1 MKENSAI
8 QDYLK
13 FKKEYNIQKMIR
25 DAVFY
30 KDNQYGKSILY
41 FVLIT
46 SFVFIGAF
54 GVNVFKTKD
63 TSIVTLY
70 NTWYF
75 IGLLINLLVI
85 YCIILYDKIILQRLI
100 KKSVNNYKQHIL
112 SLLYSDI
119 DWESLSLRGYWQELA
134 AEKYAFVGDEN
145 IDFNYNVIHEE
156 LQYKEKPI
164 FYFNSNKI
172 SIWLSI
178 IFPLSGVVLSFI
190 DIKELFGK
198 EWQVIGYLLL
208 IILLTVSPMIYLGY
222 SILKGNYTEKKN
234 EHQSMQD
241 YVIIMKYIQEKRKLT
256 PGKKHNKNLIM
267 KMFRQ
272 ISRR

>member
-1 MKENSAI
+1 
-8 QDYLK
+8 
-13 FKKEYNIQKMIR
+13 MIR
-25 DAVFY
+25 DAVLY

-46 SFVFIGAF
+46 SFVFIGVF
-54 GVNVFKTKD
+54 GVSVFKTKD

-85 YCIILYDKIILQRLI
+85 YCIILYDKIILLKLI

-241 YVIIMKYIQEKRKLT
+241 YVIIMIYIQEKRKLI
-256 PGKKHNKNLIM
+256 PGKKHEKNLIM